1 MKIYGL
7 IGHPLSHSWSAQ
19 YFSEKF
25 MKESRFDES
34 YQLFPL
40 QSIREFP
47 LLIRSNPLLC
57 GLNVTIPFKET
68 VMTYLDRIDTT
79 AKKIRAVNT
88 IIIQRNHGQINT
100 IGYNT
105 DAPGFIQSLPQGFN
119 HKNALILG
127 HGGAAKAIAYA
138 LEKLG
143 ISFLFISRNS
153 SCNLTKSYQD
163 VNDTMI
169 QKHTLIINTT
179 PLGMYPHKGE
189 APPLPYHLLTP
200 RHFLYDLIYNPEE
213 SLFLQHGKAMG
224 ATLKNGL
231 EMLKNQADLSDLIFQ
246 NI

>member
-7 IGHPLSHSWSAQ
+7 IGHSLSHSWSAQ

-25 MKESRFDES
+25 MNESRYDES

-57 GLNVTIPFKET
+57 GLNVTTPFKET
-68 VMTYLDRIDTT
+68 VMAYLDLIDAT
-79 AKKIRAVNT
+79 AKQIMAVNT

-105 DAPGFIQSLPQGFN
+105 DASGFIQSLPPGFN
-119 HKNALILG
+119 HKNGLILG

-143 ISFLFISRNS
+143 ISFAFVSRNPS
-153 SCNLTKSYQD
+153 GNLTISYQD
-163 VNDTMI
+163 VDDMVI
-169 QKHTLIINTT
+169 QKHSMIINAT
-179 PLGMYPHKGE
+179 PLGMYPHTEE

-200 RHFLYDLIYNPEE
+200 HHFLYDLIYNPEE
-213 SLFLQHGKAMG
+213 SLFLRHGKAMG
-224 ATLKNGL
+224 ATIKNGL

-246 NI
+246 KT